1 MFGSAQ
7 MGPNVEGPQLMSNT
21 EDNSAW
27 PVWFGKVRTLFIL
40 LFAWSLPA
48 SMFGMQAGVIAGSV
62 SLLALMVWTGRTS
75 HMRTP
80 LDHAI
85 LFLLFVIGLSLVLA
99 PKGVTSFKT
108 ATSFWV
114 MSAFYVTWS
123 LLGSRKQLV
132 WAVSGIIAIAGLAAV
147 LGIVQSQTG
156 QYPLFEL
163 FHPDAN
169 PTLRLVPV
177 SERPSGV
184 GFFFSRLTFAHVL
197 LFPFCWALALCFEP
211 FGVKRRMLFGAAAV
225 LIAAGIFTTWTRAA
239 PVAAGLV
246 GLGLLIG
253 WLRRGKGRRLVTLAV
268 VLAFVGGA
276 VALAPS
282 AFSRL
287 QKSFAGRA
295 DWTRLAIWHTA
306 FDMASD
312 NPVSGVGYGNFQRD
326 AVVYIDQRVASVK
339 AKKFPGVIAWAHN
352 NLLSFLAEMGF
363 IGVWAFCFL
372 FLVYFRSAGG
382 VLKKLDQ
389 NQIFLRGFVRGAIG
403 SVCAFL
409 AVGMFHDTFFDGEVI
424 FTLWFTMAAS
434 LAVLKLAKHEASP

>member
-1 MFGSAQ
+1 
-7 MGPNVEGPQLMSNT
+7 MSIP
-21 EDNSAW
+21 EDHSAW
-27 PVWFGKVRTLFIL
+27 PAWFLSVRPVIIL

-85 LFLLFVIGLSLVLA
+85 LFLLFAIGLSLVLA
-99 PKGVTSFKT
+99 PKGVTSFQT

-114 MSAFYVTWS
+114 MLAFYVTWS

-132 WAVSGIIAIAGLAAV
+132 LAVSGIIAIGCLAAA
-147 LGIVQSQTG
+147 LGIIQSHTG
-156 QYPLFEL
+156 QYPLFDL

-197 LFPFCWALALCFEP
+197 LFPFCWAVALCLEP
-211 FGVKRRMLFGAAAV
+211 FGIKQRFLFGAAAV
-225 LIAAGIFTTWTRAA
+225 LIGAGIFTTWTRAA
-239 PVAAGLV
+239 PVAACLVCLGLV
-246 GLGLLIG
+246 IG
-253 WLRRGKGRRLVTLAV
+253 FLRRGKGRRLITLLA
-268 VLAFVGGA
+268 VLAFIGGA

-282 AFSRL
+282 AVKRL
-287 QKSFAGRA
+287 QKSFSGRT

-306 FDMASD
+306 FEMASD

-326 AVVYIDQRVASVK
+326 AVSYIDQRVVSVK
-339 AKKFPGVIAWAHN
+339 AKRFPGVIAWAHN
-352 NLLSFLAEMGF
+352 NLLSFLSEMGF
-363 IGVWAFCFL
+363 FGVWAFCLL
-372 FLVYFRSAGG
+372 FVVYLRSAWGI
-382 VLKKLDQ
+382 LKTLDQ
-389 NQIFLRGFVRGAIG
+389 DQIFLRGFVRGAIG

-409 AVGMFHDTFFDGEVI
+409 AVGMFHDTFFDGEVV

-434 LAVLKLAKHEASP
+434 LAVMKLGKHEASA